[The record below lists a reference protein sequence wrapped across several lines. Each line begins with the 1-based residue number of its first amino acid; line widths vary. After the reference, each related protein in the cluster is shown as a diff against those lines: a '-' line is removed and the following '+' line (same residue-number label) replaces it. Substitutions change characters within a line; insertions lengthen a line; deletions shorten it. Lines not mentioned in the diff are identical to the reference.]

1 VGALLFFITIL
12 GSLSLGWSAINY
24 PTPVDSAELS
34 QAPYFYTGLVR
45 SASGSGSGS
54 VAVHPNLVL
63 GCAHVNY
70 TDANTWR
77 PAGSIEWFWRWNQGA
92 YPLANRGQYLTGYY
106 YFTSY
111 QANAGKYGKADAR
124 TFADDFVANYSAT
137 LFTAGG
143 YAAGWVEDGKKYLTT
158 GGRSK
163 IITGYPAGL
172 YSWYPSH
179 PDEYRMHAT
188 TFNTNMK
195 ATKETYL
202 QLNGLQAGKGNS
214 GGPVWVWGGDNWA
227 LAGVYVSGLG
237 FPESIWPSIGVCCL
251 NKKWWTL
258 ILAALDKTGGAG
270 DLFTKTVSLANVPL
284 AIPDKGSAVRTFT
297 VSGLVGGV
305 KTINLSLVAP
315 HQRRGDLIVT
325 LRSPTGK
332 TVALTTAV
340 TVAKS
345 SPPNLTLSSKVVSGF
360 SGLLPNGLWTL
371 TVKDSYRNNTGSL
384 QSASIQIT
392 TR

>member
-1 VGALLFFITIL
+1 MKISFLTGVFISILFTPLVFGEL
-12 GSLSLGWSAINY
+12 GY
-24 PTPVDSAELS
+24 PTPVDPIDTERSPFA
-34 QAPYFYTGLVR
+34 YTGLI
-45 SASGSGSGS
+45 ASDGSTGSGS
-54 VAVHPNLVL
+54 VVIDPKLVM
-63 GCAHVNY
+63 GCAHLNY
-70 TDANTWR
+70 ADDNTWL
-77 PAGSIEWFWRWNQGA
+77 PNGSIQWFWKWNEGSFPGDA
-92 YPLANRGQYLTGYY
+92 DGIFLTGYY
-106 YFTSY
+106 YFSSY
-111 QANAGKYGKADAR
+111 RDNVIRYGDSNPRAYQWDI
-124 TFADDFVANYSAT
+124 VANYSAT
-137 LFTAGG
+137 QSAAGG
-143 YAAGWVEDGKKYLTT
+143 YAGEWVEDGKTVLTT
-158 GGRSK
+158 K
-163 IITGYPAGL
+163 IRNKMISGYPSGRYL
-172 YSWYPSH
+172 VRH
-179 PDEYRMHAT
+179 PDKYRMHAT
-188 TFNTNMK
+188 WFNKNMVVRSGSYLGLSGV
-195 ATKETYL
+195 ET
-202 QLNGLQAGKGNS
+202 GPGNS
-214 GGPVWVWGGDNWA
+214 GGPIWVWNGSNWA
-227 LAGVYVSGLG
+227 FAGVLVSGSHFLRDLR
-237 FPESIWPSIGVCCL
+237 SYIGVCSL
-251 NKKWWTL
+251 KPVGWSL
-258 ILAALDKTGGAG
+258 IIDALDQIGGAVN
-270 DLFTKTVSLANVPL
+270 LFTKTVSLANVPL

>member
-1 VGALLFFITIL
+1 MLYALGVFSMETAMLFGATDYASPIIPSVI
-12 GSLSLGWSAINY
+12 G
-24 PTPVDSAELS
+24 DS
-34 QAPYFYTGLVR
+34 PYCYTGLM
-45 SASGSGSGS
+45 SSEDGYTGSGS
-54 VAVHPNLVL
+54 VAVHPRLVL
-63 GCAHVNY
+63 GCAHLNY
-70 TDANTWR
+70 DGDSNSWL
-77 PAGSIEWFWRWNQGA
+77 PAGTVEWFWKWNEGSFPDDA
-92 YPLANRGQYLTGYY
+92 DGIFLTGYY
-106 YFTSY
+106 YFSTY
-111 QANAGKYGKADAR
+111 QTNVMKYKKDKSRA
-124 TFADDFVANYSAT
+124 FQYDFVVNYSVT
-137 LFTAGG
+137 QDTAGG
-143 YAAGWVEDGKKYLTT
+143 FAAGWVDAGNKYLTSA
-158 GGRSK
+158 GGKK

-172 YSWYPSH
+172 YESGDPAKYL
-179 PDEYRMHAT
+179 MHST
-188 TFNTNMK
+188 EFSQKMK
-195 ATKETYL
+195 VERENYL
-202 QLNGLQAGKGNS
+202 GLDFVQTGSGNS
-214 GGPVWVWGGDNWA
+214 GGPIWVWNNGNWVF
-227 LAGVYVSGLG
+227 AGVLVSGLEWLEDSWA
-237 FPESIWPSIGVCCL
+237 FIGVCSL
-251 NKKWWTL
+251 NQRGWGL
-258 ILAALDKTGGAG
+258 IIAAVDNTGGAG

-325 LRSPTGK
+325 LRSPSGK

-360 SGLLPNGLWTL
+360 SGLFPNGLWTL

>member
-1 VGALLFFITIL
+1 M
-12 GSLSLGWSAINY
+12 NY

-45 SASGSGSGS
+45 SVSGSGSGS

-77 PAGSIEWFWRWNQGA
+77 PAGSIEWFWRWNQGE
-92 YPLANRGQYLTGYY
+92 YPLANQGQYLTGYY

-111 QANAGKYGKADAR
+111 QANAEKYGKADAK

-163 IITGYPAGL
+163 IITGYPAGR

-179 PDEYRMHAT
+179 PDKYRMHAT

-195 ATKETYL
+195 ANKETYL
-202 QLNGLQAGKGNS
+202 ELNGVQTGKGNS

-237 FPESIWPSIGVCCL
+237 FPESIWSSIGVCCL

-258 ILAALDKTGGAG
+258 ILAALGQTSGSVELFKKTAN
-270 DLFTKTVSLANVPL
+270 LSEVPVS
-284 AIPDKGSAVRTFT
+284 IPDQTAISRVFA
-297 VSGLVGGV
+297 VSGMVGVIQGV
-305 KTINLSLVAP
+305 KLNLSAN
-315 HQRRGDLIVT
+315 HSRQGDLIVT

-332 TVALTTAV
+332 TVTLLSA
-340 TVAKS
+340 VAKNKA
-345 SPPNLTLSSKVVSGF
+345 SPRNLVFADKTVSGF
-360 SGLLPNGLWTL
+360 SGLSANGTWTL
-371 TVKDSYRNNTGSL
+371 TVKDAYRSDTGSI
-384 QSASIQIT
+384 QSGSLEIT
-392 TR
+392 TK